1 MKKLILGLALVSFS
15 FTTLLTS
22 CNSPATKLEE
32 AKEDV
37 ADSEENLKDVKEE
50 YLEDLEAYRAEEN
63 KRIAANNET
72 IAQIKLQ
79 IEKEKAVEKSK
90 HQKQIAELEAKNTE
104 MKMKIDAYQ
113 GEGRE
118 NWENF
123 KLEFKRDMDKLGS
136 ALKDLTVKNVK

>member
-15 FTTLLTS
+15 FITLLTS
-22 CNSPATKLEE
+22 CNTPATKLEE

-37 ADSEENLKDVKEE
+37 AESKENLKDAKEE

-63 KRIAANNET
+63 QRIAANNET

-113 GEGRE
+113 ADGKE
-118 NWENF
+118 NWEHF